1 MMFAGID
8 IGGTRIKGVL
18 TDHSGNELSFKEIE
32 TPKTAKD
39 IDEGIGRLIETL
51 ATSATVSK
59 IDIKAIGIG
68 SPGPIDKEK
77 GTILKA
83 PNIPSFNNHP
93 IVKNI
98 ESLTGARVYLE
109 NDATVALAGAWWK
122 ENVSRFRNWIMVT
135 LGTGIGGGAVID
147 NKIYPGQSGNAMEVG
162 HMSIEFNGR
171 ACPCGNRG
179 CWERYAS
186 GTAMVDNAGTHLKK
200 HKGSA
205 ILARTKQEPLTPL
218 LIFEEA
224 MNKDAAALII
234 LEEYAEFVGV
244 GIANLVNIFNPEAI
258 LVGGGVSRAHK
269 FILPVV
275 KQVVNERALKGFKG
289 HFQLLPVQEPS
300 KVPAFGA
307 AKIAIDLTN
316 K

>member
-1 MMFAGID
+1 MFVGID
-8 IGGTRIKGVL
+8 IGGTKIKGVL
-18 TDHSGNELSFKEIE
+18 TDRSGKELSFREIDTPIAAKE
-32 TPKTAKD
+32 

-59 IDIKAIGIG
+59 IDIKAIGLG

-83 PNIPSFNNHP
+83 PNIPAFNNHP

-98 ESLTGARVYLE
+98 ESISGAKVYLE
-109 NDATVALAGAWWK
+109 NDATVALVGAWWK
-122 ENVSRFRNWIMVT
+122 ENVSRFRNWIMIT
-135 LGTGIGGGAVID
+135 LGTGIGGGAIID
-147 NKIYPGQSGNAMEVG
+147 NKIYPGQGGNAMEIG
-162 HMSIEFNGR
+162 HMTIQYEGKE
-171 ACPCGNRG
+171 CPCGNRG

-186 GTAMVDNAGTHLKK
+186 GPAMVENAEVHLKK
-200 HKGSA
+200 QKGSS
-205 ILARTKQEPLTPL
+205 LAARIKTAPLTPL
-218 LIFEEA
+218 VIFEEA
-224 MNKDAAALII
+224 MNKDAAAIVI
-234 LEEYAEFVGV
+234 LEEYAEFLGF

-258 LVGGGVSRAHK
+258 LVGGGISRAHK
-269 FILPVV
+269 FLLPIV

-289 HFQLLPVQEPS
+289 RFQLLPVQEPS
-300 KVPAFGA
+300 KVPSFGA

>member
-1 MMFAGID
+1 MFVGID
-8 IGGTRIKGVL
+8 IGGTKIKGVL
-18 TDHSGNELSFKEIE
+18 TDSSGKELSFREIE
-32 TPKTAKD
+32 TPRAARE
-39 IDEGIGRLIETL
+39 IDDGIGRLIEAL

-98 ESLTGARVYLE
+98 EAISGARVILE
-109 NDATVALAGAWWK
+109 NDATIALVGAWWK
-122 ENVSRFRNWIMVT
+122 ENVSRFRNWIMIT
-135 LGTGIGGGAVID
+135 LGTGIGGGLIID
-147 NKIYPGQSGNAMEVG
+147 NKIYPGQAGNVMEIG
-162 HMSIEFNGR
+162 HMTIQFEGR
-171 ACPCGNRG
+171 ECPCGNRG

-186 GTAMVDNAGTHLKK
+186 GPAMVENAEAHLKK
-200 HKGSA
+200 QKGSS
-205 ILARTKQEPLTPL
+205 LAARIKQEPLTPL

-224 MNKDAAALII
+224 MNRDAAAIAI
-234 LEEYAEFVGV
+234 LEEYAGFLGI

-258 LVGGGVSRAHK
+258 LIGGGVSRAHK
-269 FILPVV
+269 FFLPIV

-289 HFQLLPVQEPS
+289 RFQLLPVQEPN
-300 KVPAFGA
+300 KVPSFGA

>member
-1 MMFAGID
+1 MFVGID
-8 IGGTRIKGVL
+8 IGGTKIKGVL
-18 TDHSGNELSFKEIE
+18 TDSSGKELSFREMETPRTAKEI
-32 TPKTAKD
+32 
-39 IDEGIGRLIETL
+39 DECICKLIEAL

-68 SPGPIDKEK
+68 SPGPIDKDK

-98 ESLTGARVYLE
+98 EGPTGARVYLE
-109 NDATVALAGAWWK
+109 NDATVALLGAWWK
-122 ENVSRFRNWIMVT
+122 ENVSRFRNWIMIT
-135 LGTGIGGGAVID
+135 LGTGVGGGAVID
-147 NKIYPGQSGNAMEVG
+147 NKIYPGQAGNAMEVG
-162 HMSIEFNGR
+162 HMTIAFDGR
-171 ACPCGNRG
+171 ECPCGNRG

-186 GTAMVDNAGTHLKK
+186 ATAMVESAGVHLKK
-200 HKGSA
+200 HKGSS
-205 ILARTKQEPLTPL
+205 ILTRMKQEPLTPL

-224 MNKDAAALII
+224 MNRDPAALII

-244 GIANLVNIFNPEAI
+244 GITNLVNIFNPEAI
-258 LVGGGVSRAHK
+258 LIGGGVSRAHK

-275 KQVVNERALKGFKG
+275 KQVVNERALRGFKG
-289 HFQLLPVQEPS
+289 RFQLLPVQEPS

-307 AKIAIDLTN
+307 ARIAIDMTN